1 MNRSRTL
8 SKKGKIIALA
18 SPSGGGKST
27 MTSRLLN
34 DFDNLQFSVSA
45 TTRSPRKEEVH
56 GKHYYFISKDDFRK
70 KIENDDFLEWEEF
83 YNGTMYGTL
92 RETIE
97 NDIKKGYFTLL
108 DVDVLGA
115 LNVKKT
121 FGDEVKTIFLA
132 PPSLEVLKQRLIS
145 RGSESEESLKL
156 RLDRAGEEMTY
167 KNKFDNVVVNDNLE
181 EAYNELKSIITTF
194 INR

>member
-70 KIENDDFLEWEEF
+70 KIEKGDFLEWEEF

>member
-56 GKHYYFISKDDFRK
+56 GKHYYFISKDDFRNR
-70 KIENDDFLEWEEF
+70 IENDDFLEWEEF